1 MGGIILN
8 NTMFRVSSSPHIRSK
23 ESTQRIMLDVIIA
36 LMPALFASVYFF
48 GAKVLII
55 VLTSIVFAVA
65 TEVAMQKIMNR
76 PVTINDLS
84 AVVTGLLLAYNV
96 PSTAPWWMVAIGSIF
111 AIAIVKH
118 CFGGLG
124 YNFMNPALAARAL
137 LLASWPVRMSSAAFV
152 SPGVN
157 AVTAATPL
165 ALFRAGAACDGGLIT
180 IRNEMADLEELGYI
194 EQPYTSAGRIPSDK
208 GYRLYVDSIMNQSLI
223 NAKKIEYIKQEFV
236 EALGEIDDLVKHAS
250 KLLSNITRYTSIAMA
265 PQFLKTSL
273 KHIQL
278 IGIDSINV
286 LVVIVTD
293 AGIVKNSVI
302 RMEENIDTYTLGKI
316 SNILNEK
323 LTGLSL
329 DELNNLD
336 ISALSSEI
344 NGYNEVLNKVL
355 PELFQALKYS
365 DKIEVYHDGAANL
378 LDLPEYSDVQ
388 KARDFLNVLEEHD
401 ILFKVLDES
410 SKDLSVTIG
419 KENKVTQL
427 KNCSLIT
434 ATYSLNGKTIGS
446 IGVVG
451 PTRMEYTKVISVVD
465 CLTQNLNDILSKL
478 LKT

>member
-1 MGGIILN
+1 MLTKVVLPMSLN
-8 NTMFRVSSSPHIRSK
+8 NRKRLILQAIIEDYINTAEPVGSRTISKKYLTSVSS
-23 ESTQRIMLDVIIA
+23 A
-36 LMPALFASVYFF
+36 
-48 GAKVLII
+48 
-55 VLTSIVFAVA
+55 
-65 TEVAMQKIMNR
+65 
-76 PVTINDLS
+76 
-84 AVVTGLLLAYNV
+84 
-96 PSTAPWWMVAIGSIF
+96 
-111 AIAIVKH
+111 
-118 CFGGLG
+118 
-124 YNFMNPALAARAL
+124 
-137 LLASWPVRMSSAAFV
+137 
-152 SPGVN
+152 
-157 AVTAATPL
+157 
-165 ALFRAGAACDGGLIT
+165 T

-236 EALGEIDDLVKHAS
+236 EALGEIDDLIKYAS

-265 PQFLKTSL
+265 PQFSKTSL

-278 IGIDSINV
+278 IGIDSVNV
-286 LVVIVTD
+286 LTVIVTD

-344 NGYNEVLNKVL
+344 NGYNEVLLKVL

-465 CLTQNLNDILSKL
+465 CLTQNLNEILSKL

>member
-1 MGGIILN
+1 MSLN
-8 NTMFRVSSSPHIRSK
+8 NRKRLILQAIIEDYINTAEPVGSRTISKKYLTSVSS
-23 ESTQRIMLDVIIA
+23 A
-36 LMPALFASVYFF
+36 
-48 GAKVLII
+48 
-55 VLTSIVFAVA
+55 
-65 TEVAMQKIMNR
+65 
-76 PVTINDLS
+76 
-84 AVVTGLLLAYNV
+84 
-96 PSTAPWWMVAIGSIF
+96 
-111 AIAIVKH
+111 
-118 CFGGLG
+118 
-124 YNFMNPALAARAL
+124 
-137 LLASWPVRMSSAAFV
+137 
-152 SPGVN
+152 
-157 AVTAATPL
+157 
-165 ALFRAGAACDGGLIT
+165 T

-286 LVVIVTD
+286 LAVIVTD

-465 CLTQNLNDILSKL
+465 CLTQNLNEILSKL

>member
-1 MGGIILN
+1 MLTRVVLSMSLN
-8 NTMFRVSSSPHIRSK
+8 NRKRLILQAIIEDYINTAEPVGSRTISKKYLTSVSS
-23 ESTQRIMLDVIIA
+23 A
-36 LMPALFASVYFF
+36 
-48 GAKVLII
+48 
-55 VLTSIVFAVA
+55 
-65 TEVAMQKIMNR
+65 
-76 PVTINDLS
+76 
-84 AVVTGLLLAYNV
+84 
-96 PSTAPWWMVAIGSIF
+96 
-111 AIAIVKH
+111 
-118 CFGGLG
+118 
-124 YNFMNPALAARAL
+124 
-137 LLASWPVRMSSAAFV
+137 
-152 SPGVN
+152 
-157 AVTAATPL
+157 
-165 ALFRAGAACDGGLIT
+165 T

-286 LVVIVTD
+286 LAVIVTD